1 MDNDFFQRKVQAR
14 LAGFDHDKDGV
25 ITQADVDTVTER
37 AMGAYGLAA
46 TSPQAKALKAA
57 AGTFWRQ
64 VAANADGDRDG
75 KINQDEF
82 FLAAAGFQQAVQ
94 PWVRALVSAADTD
107 DDGWLTDRE
116 YRSLLQ
122 ALGADATTLD
132 QAAQH
137 TASDGSI
144 AVANVQKT
152 ALELFADH
160 KPYAP
165 ATWSFGTF

>member
-25 ITQADVDTVTER
+25 ITQADVDTVTDR
-37 AMGAYGLAA
+37 ALGAYGLAA

-64 VAANADGDRDG
+64 VAAHADGDRDG
-75 KINQDEF
+75 KISQEEF
-82 FLAAAGFQQAVQ
+82 FLAAAAFQQAAQ

-107 DDGWLTDRE
+107 EDGWLTAQE
-116 YRSLLQ
+116 SRSILR
-122 ALGADATTLD
+122 ALGADEATLD

-137 TASDGSI
+137 TASDGSV
-144 AVANVQKT
+144 AVANVQQT
-152 ALELFADH
+152 ALGLFADH